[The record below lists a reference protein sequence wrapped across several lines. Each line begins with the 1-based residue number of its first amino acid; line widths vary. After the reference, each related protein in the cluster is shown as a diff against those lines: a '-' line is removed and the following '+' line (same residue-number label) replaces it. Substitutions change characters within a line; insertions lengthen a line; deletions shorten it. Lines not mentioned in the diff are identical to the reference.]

1 MLQYY
6 PLSSVENDFYEAL
19 YTQSKAQ
26 FDTYVSSGTV
36 LNNYAH
42 IFDILIRLRQAV
54 DHPYL
59 VVHSSTRPPT
69 DLQLLDAPSTSA
81 SLSPSPTIDECR
93 LCHEIVDEKVNSTCG
108 HTFCDE
114 CINEYTSTMA
124 AESAAKVRCPVCG
137 EVLTILMTH
146 DAAPTN
152 TIPLASTKIAKK
164 SILNSINLG
173 SFQSSTKLEA
183 LMQVAIQF
191 PALYCGDVV

>member
-59 VVHSSTRPPT
+59 VVHSSTRAPT
-69 DLQLLDAPSTSA
+69 DLQLLDALPDTAPST

-93 LCHEIVDEKVNSTCG
+93 LCHEIVDEKVSATCG
-108 HTFCDE
+108 HVFCHE
-114 CINEYTSTMA
+114 CINEYTSTMV
-124 AESAAKVRCPVCG
+124 AESSDKVRCPVCD
-137 EVLTILMTH
+137 EVLTILMTNE
-146 DAAPTN
+146 APSIKTV
-152 TIPLASTKIAKK
+152 PLASTKIAKK
-164 SILNSINLG
+164 SILNSINL
-173 SFQSSTKLEA
+173 SAFQSSTKLEA
-183 LMQVAIQF
+183 LMQVECSQKE
-191 PALYCGDVV
+191 